1 MVMVSCSVA
10 MICLRAND
18 FSAVQAV
25 GYETISFLG
34 DGSESF
40 TRGPWWTSFFR
51 QPAPFCDPHQILEG
65 DAFRTDGA
73 IFDYKVD
80 AIGAYDPLNGVH
92 AGFSVTNNAL
102 AYSADPLAAACEEN
116 LRTMFPRVLALRADG
131 LQKTVTAAVSL
142 YVFSKSKN
150 IVIE

>member
-40 TRGPWWTSFFR
+40 TRGPWWSSFFR
-51 QPAPFCDPHQILEG
+51 QPAPFCDPHQIMQG
-65 DAFRTDGA
+65 DTFRTNFS
-73 IFDYKVD
+73 IFDYKVNT
-80 AIGAYDPLNGVH
+80 INAYDPMNDHDASANSGQLNG
-92 AGFSVTNNAL
+92 L
-102 AYSADPLAAACEEN
+102 AYSADSLSTACGEN
-116 LRTMFPRVLALRADG
+116 LRTSFPRMLALRADD

-142 YVFSKSKN
+142 CVFLRT
-150 IVIE
+150 